1 MEVRAEEVDRRKKRS
16 GVRTEPW
23 GPQVLG
29 EEGGGELGGG
39 QAVPQGWQSGPVFL
53 GLSPSCHLLQNLE
66 LVINPSQPQ
75 LPHL

>member
-39 QAVPQGWQSGPVFL
+39 PGSATGMAIGASFPGFESQ
-53 GLSPSCHLLQNLE
+53 LSLTSEP
-66 LVINPSQPQ
+66 
-75 LPHL
+75 

>member
-29 EEGGGELGGG
+29 EEGGRELEGARQCHRDGSRG
-39 QAVPQGWQSGPVFL
+39 QFSWV
-53 GLSPSCHLLQNLE
+53 
-66 LVINPSQPQ
+66 
-75 LPHL
+75 